1 MIMSGLKNYLIP
13 FLGLKLG
20 KHQFEYQIDREFLDL
35 FDYHEFQAL
44 NVHCLVEIDK
54 KETMLELNLFQKGTV
69 LVNCDLTN
77 EEFEQ
82 PIEGTLKMIVK
93 FGEEYNDDHDEI
105 LILPYEEYQL
115 SVAQYIYES
124 ILLSVPTKRIHPG
137 VLDGTL
143 ESKALEY
150 LDYQPEDDFEDDD
163 QSDNEEESETDPRW
177 DKLKQLLTDK

>member
-1 MIMSGLKNYLIP
+1 
-13 FLGLKLG
+13 
-20 KHQFEYQIDREFLDL
+20 L
-35 FDYHEFQAL
+35 FDYNEFQAL
-44 NVHCLVEIDK
+44 NVQCMVELNK
-54 KETMLELNLFQKGTV
+54 KETMLELRVFHKGTV

-105 LILPYEEYQL
+105 LILPYEEHQL
-115 SVAQYIYES
+115 SVAQYTYES
-124 ILLSVPTKRIHPG
+124 IVGSVPSKRIHPG

-150 LDYQPEDDFEDDD
+150 LHYQAEEHIEEER
-163 QSDNEEESETDPRW
+163 SDNEEQRETHRRW
-177 DKLKQLLTDK
+177 DKLKQLLTDQ

>member
-1 MIMSGLKNYLIP
+1 MVMSGLKDYLIP

-20 KHQFEYQIDREFLDL
+20 KHQFDYQIDKEFLEL
-35 FDYHEFQAL
+35 FDYNEFQAL
-44 NVHCLVEIDK
+44 DVQCMIELDK
-54 KETMLELNLFQKGTV
+54 KETMLELNLHQKGVVT
-69 LVNCDLTN
+69 VNCDLTN
-77 EEFEQ
+77 EEFDQ
-82 PIEGTLKMIVK
+82 PIEGELKMLVK

-105 LILPYEEYQL
+105 LILPYEEHQL

-150 LDYQPEDDFEDDD
+150 LENQDDD
-163 QSDNEEESETDPRW
+163 LEQQFEDNEEEELDTDPRW

>member
-1 MIMSGLKNYLIP
+1 MVMSGLKDYLIP

-20 KHQFEYQIDREFLDL
+20 KHQFDYQIDKEFLEL
-35 FDYHEFQAL
+35 FDYNEFQAL
-44 NVHCLVEIDK
+44 DVQCMIELDK
-54 KETMLELNLFQKGTV
+54 KETMLELHLHQKGVVT
-69 LVNCDLTN
+69 VNCDLTN
-77 EEFEQ
+77 EEFDQ
-82 PIEGTLKMIVK
+82 PIEGELKMLVK

-105 LILPYEEYQL
+105 LILPYEEHQL

-150 LDYQPEDDFEDDD
+150 LENQDDDLELQFED
-163 QSDNEEESETDPRW
+163 SEEELDTDPRW

>member
-1 MIMSGLKNYLIP
+1 MSGLKNYLIP

-20 KHQFEYQIDREFLDL
+20 KHQFEYQIDKEFLEL
-35 FDYHEFQAL
+35 FDYNEFQAL
-44 NVHCLVEIDK
+44 NVQCMVELNK
-54 KETMLELNLFQKGTV
+54 KETMLELSVFHKGTV

-82 PIEGTLKMIVK
+82 PIKGTLKMIVK

-105 LILPYEEYQL
+105 LILPYEEHQL

-124 ILLSVPTKRIHPG
+124 ILLSVPSKRIHPG

-150 LDYQPEDDFEDDD
+150 LDYQTEEDIEEE

>member
-1 MIMSGLKNYLIP
+1 MSGLKNYLIP

-20 KHQFEYQIDREFLDL
+20 KHQFEYQIDKEFLEL
-35 FDYHEFQAL
+35 FDYNEFQAL
-44 NVHCLVEIDK
+44 NVQCMVELNK
-54 KETMLELNLFQKGTV
+54 KETMLELRVFHTGTV

-105 LILPYEEYQL
+105 LILPYEEHQL

-124 ILLSVPTKRIHPG
+124 ILLSVPSKRIHPG

-150 LDYQPEDDFEDDD
+150 LDYQPEEDIEEE